1 MSEYFLQK
9 YKIWG
14 QIFPVFRKFRVAV
27 AVNLLE
33 PREFS
38 FSKGFFC
45 CTFVTTSLKHLQKSF
60 GCSYMKGQAI
70 LAIGGR

>member
-45 CTFVTTSLKHLQKSF
+45 RRECVAKFIVF
-60 GCSYMKGQAI
+60 
-70 LAIGGR
+70 